1 MLVSTLFSIYQGFA
15 LIEARRIF
23 ELIISAFLVFLF
35 IKDIW
40 NESNWLIF
48 AKMLMVTGAI
58 SGLSIITDFFGRTR
72 FYSLYYETE
81 SLIIS
86 IGILA
91 EPNYAAGKLRIFL
104 LIRRLKQAVENIKCI
119 LWL

>member
-23 ELIISAFLVFLF
+23 ELTISAFLVFLF

-58 SGLSIITDFFGRTR
+58 SGLSLLLQI
-72 FYSLYYETE
+72 SLGGQD
-81 SLIIS
+81 S
-86 IGILA
+86 IAYIMKK
-91 EPNYAAGKLRIFL
+91 NL
-104 LIRRLKQAVENIKCI
+104 L
-119 LWL
+119 